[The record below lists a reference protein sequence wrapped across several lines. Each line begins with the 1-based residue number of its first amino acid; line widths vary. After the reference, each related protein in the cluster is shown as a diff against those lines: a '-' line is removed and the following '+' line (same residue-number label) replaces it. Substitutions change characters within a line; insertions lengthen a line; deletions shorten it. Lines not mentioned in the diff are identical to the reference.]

1 MMSQSVTYASHPR
14 LMNAAWLTAPQTR
27 LLASGTSPLIASLA
41 VLILLSSCVQQPVQ
55 PPPSKVAV
63 PAKFDEQLPEGAVT
77 AEQDLR
83 SWWTVWHDPTLDELI
98 DEALKANTDI
108 RIAQARVAEARA
120 MTTVAES
127 ALYPTVSAQGAA
139 WGGGADWRTSSI
151 NALLPGLGSA
161 DPGFWGG
168 TAGLGASWEPDVW
181 GGRHADAAAARAVEV
196 SAVQALN
203 GAHVTVAA
211 DVAENYH
218 EARGLQQRLDV
229 LDRGIA
235 TLERL
240 LSYVQA
246 RYEAGQAFAY
256 DEDLVREQLSL
267 ERAQRPPLVALIE
280 ARRRRLAVLLG
291 KPPEAAVTL
300 PEPAPFNVPAA
311 PIGLMPV
318 QVVERRPDVQARVA
332 LVRAQT
338 ARLQSAR
345 TDLLPRFG
353 IQFLGG
359 DAELH
364 FEGLP
369 NLGATGGLIGLSA
382 YLPVFNHG
390 RIRANIAANDARLDA
405 AVADYDA
412 AVLRA
417 LEEVENAYRRRSALD
432 QRSISLAS
440 ALSAARR
447 NEGASKDLYEG
458 GRKTFRDVLD
468 DRLQALNDE
477 DELVQAQ
484 MGQATATVQLY
495 RALGGGW

>member
-1 MMSQSVTYASHPR
+1 MMSQSVP
-14 LMNAAWLTAPQTR
+14 NAYHLRHLSAALSPAPQIR
-27 LLASGTSPLIASLA
+27 LSASLA
-41 VLILLSSCVQQPVQ
+41 LLILLSSCVQQPVQ

-63 PAKFDEQLPEGAVT
+63 PAKFDEQAPEGAVT

-83 SWWTVWHDPTLDELI
+83 SWWRVWHDPTLDELI

-108 RIAQARVAEARA
+108 RIAQAHVAEARA

-139 WGGGADWRTSSI
+139 WGGAADWRTSAN

-161 DPGFWGG
+161 DPGFWAG
-168 TAGLGASWEPDVW
+168 TAGLAASWEPDVW
-181 GGRHADAAAARAVEV
+181 GGRHADVAAARAVEV
-196 SAVQALN
+196 SAVDALN

-218 EARGLQQRLDV
+218 EARGLQLRLDV

-240 LSYVQA
+240 LSYVEA
-246 RYEAGQAFAY
+246 RYEAGQAFTY

-267 ERAQRPPLVALIE
+267 ERAKRPPLVALIE
-280 ARRRRLAVLLG
+280 ERRRRLAVLLA
-291 KPPEAAVTL
+291 KAPEAAPTL
-300 PEPAPFNVPAA
+300 PPPAPFNVPAA

-318 QVVERRPDVQARVA
+318 QVVERRPDVQVRVA
-332 LVRAQT
+332 LVHAQT

-359 DAELH
+359 DAELR

-369 NLGATGGLIGLSA
+369 NFGATGGLIGLSA

-390 RIRANIAANDARLDA
+390 RIRATIAANDARLDE
-405 AVADYDA
+405 AVAAYDA
-412 AVLRA
+412 AVLKA
-417 LEEVENAYRRRSALD
+417 LEDVEDAYRRRSALD
-432 QRSISLAS
+432 QRSTSLAT

-447 NEGASKDLYEG
+447 NEGASTDLYEG
-458 GRKTFRDVLD
+458 GRKEFKDVLD
-468 DRLQALNDE
+468 NRLQALHDE
-477 DELVQAQ
+477 DEVDQAE

>member
-1 MMSQSVTYASHPR
+1 MMSQSVPYTSPLKR
-14 LMNAAWLTAPQTR
+14 LKAALNPAPQT
-27 LLASGTSPLIASLA
+27 LLASGTSPLIASFA

-83 SWWTVWHDPTLDELI
+83 SWWRVWHDPTLDELI

-127 ALYPTVSAQGAA
+127 ALYPTVSAQGAV
-139 WGGGADWRTSSI
+139 WGGGADWRTSAN
-151 NALLPGLGSA
+151 NALLPALGSA

-168 TAGLGASWEPDVW
+168 TAGLGASWEWDVW

-196 SAVQALN
+196 SAVDALN

-218 EARGLQQRLDV
+218 EARGLQLRLDV

-240 LSYVQA
+240 LSYVEA
-246 RYEAGQAFAY
+246 RYEAGQAFSY

-267 ERAQRPPLVALIE
+267 ERAKRPPLLALIE

-291 KPPEAAVTL
+291 QPPEAAVTL
-300 PEPAPFNVPAA
+300 PEPAPSNVPAA

-332 LVRAQT
+332 LVRAQA

-369 NLGATGGLIGLSA
+369 NFGATGGLIGLSA
-382 YLPVFNHG
+382 YLPVFNAG

-405 AVADYDA
+405 AVAAYDA
-412 AVLRA
+412 AVLKA
-417 LEEVENAYRRRSALD
+417 LEDVENAYRQRSALD
-432 QRSISLAS
+432 QRSTSLAS

-447 NEGASKDLYEG
+447 NEAASAALYEG
-458 GRKTFRDVLD
+458 GRKEFRDVLD

-477 DELVQAQ
+477 DELVQAE

>member
-1 MMSQSVTYASHPR
+1 MMSQSVLYVSLLKR
-14 LMNAAWLTAPQTR
+14 LKAALNRAPQTR
-27 LLASGTSPLIASLA
+27 HIAALA
-41 VLILLSSCVQQPVQ
+41 VLILLSSCAQQPVQ
-55 PPPSKVAV
+55 PPPSKVTV
-63 PAKFDEQLPEGAVT
+63 PAKFDEQAPEGAVT
-77 AEQDLR
+77 GEQDLR
-83 SWWTVWHDPTLDELI
+83 SWWRVWHDPTLDELI

-108 RIAQARVAEARA
+108 RIAQAHVAEARA

-139 WGGGADWRTSSI
+139 WGGAADWRTSAN

-161 DPGFWGG
+161 DPGFWAG
-168 TAGLGASWEPDVW
+168 TAGLAASWEPDVW
-181 GGRHADAAAARAVEV
+181 GGRHADVAAARAVEV
-196 SAVQALN
+196 SAVDALN

-218 EARGLQQRLDV
+218 EARGLQLRLDV

-240 LSYVQA
+240 LSYVEA
-246 RYEAGQAFAY
+246 RYEAGQAFTY

-267 ERAQRPPLVALIE
+267 ERAKRPPLVALIE
-280 ARRRRLAVLLG
+280 ERRRRLAVLLA
-291 KPPEAAVTL
+291 KAPEAAPTL
-300 PEPAPFNVPAA
+300 PPPAPFNVPAA
-311 PIGLMPV
+311 PIGLMPI

-332 LVRAQT
+332 LVHAQA

-369 NLGATGGLIGLSA
+369 NFGATGGLIGLSA

-405 AVADYDA
+405 AVAAYDA
-412 AVLRA
+412 AVLKA
-417 LEEVENAYRRRSALD
+417 LEDVENAYRRRSALD
-432 QRSISLAS
+432 QRSTSLTS

-458 GRKTFRDVLD
+458 GRKEFKDVLD
-468 DRLQALNDE
+468 DRLQALHDE
-477 DELVQAQ
+477 DELVQAE

>member
-1 MMSQSVTYASHPR
+1 M
-14 LMNAAWLTAPQTR
+14 APQDPSLAAR
-27 LLASGTSPLIASLA
+27 LGPFIASLA
-41 VLILLSSCVQQPVQ
+41 ALILLSGCVQQPVQ
-55 PPPSKVAV
+55 PPPSRAAV
-63 PAKFDEQLPEGAVT
+63 PADFVEQASAGAVT

-83 SWWTVWHDPTLDELI
+83 SWWTVWHDPTLDGLI
-98 DEALKANTDI
+98 DEALKSNTDI

-120 MTTVAES
+120 MVTVAES
-127 ALYPTVSAQGAA
+127 ALYPTVSARGAV
-139 WGGGADWRTSSI
+139 WGGGTDWRTSND
-151 NALLPGLGSA
+151 NALLPGLGGA
-161 DPGFWGG
+161 DAGFWGG

-181 GGRHADAAAARAVEV
+181 GARHADAAAARAVEV

-218 EARGLQQRLDV
+218 EARGLQLRLDV

-235 TLERL
+235 TLEQL
-240 LSYVQA
+240 SSYVEA
-246 RYEAGQAFAY
+246 RYEAGQAYTY

-267 ERAQRPPLVALIE
+267 QRANRPPLAALLE

-291 KPPEAAVTL
+291 KPPEAAPTL

-332 LVRAQT
+332 LVRAQA

-359 DAELH
+359 DTELH

-369 NLGATGGLIGLSA
+369 NFGATGGLIGLSA

-390 RIRANIAANDARLDA
+390 RIRANIAANDARLEE
-405 AVADYDA
+405 AVAGYDA
-412 AVLRA
+412 AVLKA
-417 LEEVENAYRRRSALD
+417 LEDVENAYRERSALD
-432 QRSISLAS
+432 KRTTLLTS

-468 DRLQALNDE
+468 DRLTALNDE
-477 DELVQAQ
+477 DELVQAE
-484 MGQATATVQLY
+484 MGQATAAVQLY